1 MQKKNIA
8 TAAVFLG
15 AVIFFTLPALSH
27 DEGKAEQI
35 LKNGKILFASK
46 TNHEHIFTVVYSNRV
61 WACSVKTIGDWIG
74 EGVGGVVCHSN
85 GVDAEKFETLQH
97 EQHD

>member
-46 TNHEHIFTVVYSNRV
+46 NLEHDLTREYNF
-61 WACSVKTIGDWIG
+61 
-74 EGVGGVVCHSN
+74 
-85 GVDAEKFETLQH
+85 
-97 EQHD
+97 